1 LGKEKRMWLFVYGS
15 LMCEDTLEKLGG
27 KRFDGAFLKNYRRD
41 FNKQS
46 VERWGTKAN
55 AGPTLGLERAKGSG
69 CTGALFEFSRKDAR
83 NARAGVER
91 REGRS
96 FTLKR
101 RPVRLPNGR
110 EVLAYTPINSTTANS
125 YIGNLSLQQRA
136 QMVLAANGTAGS
148 CYNYVCNIA
157 RILKKLGI
165 RDQEVETFKRTVERV
180 RQSGRP

>member
-1 LGKEKRMWLFVYGS
+1 MWLFVYGS

-27 KRFDGAFLKNYRRD
+27 KRSDGAFLRNYRRN

-46 VERWGTKAN
+46 VERWGTHTN
-55 AGPTLGLERAKGSG
+55 PGPTLGLERAKGLG

-83 NARAGVER
+83 NARAEVER
-91 REGRS
+91 REGPS

-101 RPVRLPNGR
+101 RPVRLSNGR

-125 YIGNLSLQQRA
+125 YIGNLSPQQRA

-148 CYNYVCNIA
+148 CYDYVRNIA
-157 RILKKLGI
+157 RTLKKLGI
-165 RDQEVETFKRTVERV
+165 RDQEVKTFKHAVENV
-180 RQSGRP
+180 RQSEEP